1 MTGKNGHDID
11 LLRET
16 AHLLRSGETM
26 GSSFDGK
33 APNRCDP
40 EGPPPWEYRITF
52 DPATGLYCLEITR
65 PASLGTCPGRQA
77 PGPLAQGQ
85 RVQGRRTKGWT
96 HYVNIPATLYEPAD
110 VGWRGSEWEDHA
122 SLVLAEVFR
131 KLEWDGLPLPL

>member
-40 EGPPPWEYRITF
+40 QGPPPWEYRITF
-52 DPATGLYCLEITR
+52 DPATGLYRLEITR
-65 PASLGTCPGRQA
+65 
-77 PGPLAQGQ
+77 
-85 RVQGRRTKGWT
+85 WT
-96 HYVNIPATLYEPAD
+96 YCVNIPATLYGPAEVD
-110 VGWRGSEWEDHA
+110 WRGSEWEDHA
-122 SLVLAEVFR
+122 SPVLAEVFN
-131 KLEWDGLPLPL
+131 KLEWEGLPLPV

>member
-40 EGPPPWEYRITF
+40 EGPPPWEYRTTF

-65 PASLGTCPGRQA
+65 
-77 PGPLAQGQ
+77 
-85 RVQGRRTKGWT
+85 WT
-96 HYVNIPATLYEPAD
+96 HYVNIPATLYEPAE
-110 VGWRGSEWEDHA
+110 VGWQDDEWEDHA
-122 SLVLAEVFR
+122 SSVLAEVFR
-131 KLEWDGLPLPL
+131 KLEWEGLPLPL